1 MAQINGR
8 TVALDGTLTVNQ
20 LKEKLGINATR
31 LAVEVDGKLL
41 YPENFEEPVIT
52 NDSVVE
58 VITLVGGG

>member
-8 TVALDGTLTVNQ
+8 PVELSDTLTVNQ
-20 LKEKLGINATR
+20 LKEKLGITATR
-31 LAVEVDGKLL
+31 LAVEVDGTLL
-41 YPENFEEPVIT
+41 YPENFEEARIT